1 MGLKDET
8 RFGTKEFERT
18 YCIRQW
24 RVLQMNPSHRTHCV
38 PSSIL
43 CALIYVIKEKRPV
56 RIAISKI
63 DEHTDHAQAQVFDE
77 NGEWQ
82 WLSERWNGECMEAF
96 ILGHQNHP
104 DAEEPYRYV
113 RVMEFMQ
120 EQIQV
125 LGLENLV

>member
-1 MGLKDET
+1 
-8 RFGTKEFERT
+8 
-18 YCIRQW
+18 
-24 RVLQMNPSHRTHCV
+24 MNLSINTWCV

-56 RIAISKI
+56 RIAIFNLS
-63 DEHTDHAQAQVFDE
+63 ESVDHAQAQVMDE

-96 ILGHQNHP
+96 ILGRKNHP
-104 DAEEPYRYV
+104 DAGDPYRYV
-113 RVMEFMQ
+113 RLPDFMQ

-125 LGLENLV
+125 LGLENLL

>member
-1 MGLKDET
+1 MN
-8 RFGTKEFERT
+8 
-18 YCIRQW
+18 
-24 RVLQMNPSHRTHCV
+24 LQQNIPTWCV
-38 PSSIL
+38 PSSVL
-43 CALIYVIKEKRPV
+43 CALIYAIKEKRPV

-77 NGEWQ
+77 SGEWQ

-96 ILGHQNHP
+96 ILGHQKHP
-104 DAEEPYRYV
+104 DAGDPYRYV
-113 RVMEFMQ
+113 RVLDFMQ

>member
-1 MGLKDET
+1 
-8 RFGTKEFERT
+8 
-18 YCIRQW
+18 
-24 RVLQMNPSHRTHCV
+24 MNVANPTWCV
-38 PSSIL
+38 PSSVL
-43 CALIYVIKEKRPV
+43 CALIYGIKEKRPV
-56 RIAISKI
+56 RIAIFRMS
-63 DEHTDHAQAQVFDE
+63 EGVDHAQAQVMDE

-113 RVMEFMQ
+113 RLLDFMQ